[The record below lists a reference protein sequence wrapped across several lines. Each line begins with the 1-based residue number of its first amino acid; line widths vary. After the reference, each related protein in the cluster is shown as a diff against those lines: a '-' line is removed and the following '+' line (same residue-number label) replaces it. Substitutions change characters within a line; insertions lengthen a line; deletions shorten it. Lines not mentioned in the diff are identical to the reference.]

1 MASQDFADRPLKK
14 LVLFD
19 VDGTLTPAR
28 QVPSFSV
35 VLVYC
40 INTNMQKGSLEM
52 LELLR
57 ELRKK
62 LVIGFVGGSDLV
74 KITDQL
80 TISEN
85 NREYGVPTTLPTRAN
100 DLSIVRLGFQPSTIS
115 TLRLQ
120 RMD

>member
-1 MASQDFADRPLKK
+1 MASQDFAGRPLKK

-28 QVPSFSV
+28 QVTSFSV
-35 VLVYC
+35 FLVHGV
-40 INTNMQKGSLEM
+40 NMNLQKGSVEM
-52 LELLR
+52 LELLK

-62 LVIGFVGGSDLV
+62 VVIGFVGGSDLV

-85 NREYGVPTTLPTRAN
+85 NRECGVPVSLPT
-100 DLSIVRLGFQPSTIS
+100 
-115 TLRLQ
+115 
-120 RMD
+120 